1 MDSETYWAKRAVERE
16 AEWHKKCQEL
26 IDKELAAYYRQ
37 ALLHIRDDIAVL
49 YARFVDQNGL
59 TKKAARELLQGDE
72 YRVWRMDIEDY
83 VKRIETTGDAKLLRE
98 LNTLAMRS
106 RVTRL
111 DKLFSDT
118 VKELVSLGVKVDDR
132 MLRFLTDAY
141 KDGYY
146 RGLYEIGQKASIRMP
161 VNVLDEKKVESV
173 VRTPWSGKNY
183 SKRLWKDTELLE
195 KELKKTMT
203 AAMHRGLSIDKLSGQ
218 LAERMNVGKNV
229 AARLVQ
235 TELNYVQNQAALASI
250 KDAGMKY
257 FRFIAT
263 LDSRTTVICR
273 EHDGRVFSVDDAGVG
288 YNMPPLHVRCRST
301 IAGTL
306 GALKDKPLGTRI
318 AREEDTGKTYHVPAA
333 MKYEEWKAV
342 YVDKKMSLDE
352 WKSAQHRGK
361 IEVGKMLTLADPM
374 REATGSA
381 EDSNPEEVEAL
392 MKELESYG
400 VTLRRPKNEELA
412 YAPGIHSGEPGEAII
427 SEGASYSAWIH
438 EMTHVRDDFK
448 DGWLGFRVIMDVEK
462 TYARE
467 KHAYEQ
473 EIKLAKELP
482 EPIRSEMI
490 SRLEK
495 NLEEERRVIYHE
507 ME

>member
-1 MDSETYWAKRAVERE
+1 M
-16 AEWHKKCQEL
+16 
-26 IDKELAAYYRQ
+26 
-37 ALLHIRDDIAVL
+37 
-49 YARFVDQNGL
+49 
-59 TKKAARELLQGDE
+59 
-72 YRVWRMDIEDY
+72 
-83 VKRIETTGDAKLLRE
+83 
-98 LNTLAMRS
+98 
-106 RVTRL
+106 
-111 DKLFSDT
+111 
-118 VKELVSLGVKVDDR
+118 
-132 MLRFLTDAY
+132 
-141 KDGYY
+141 
-146 RGLYEIGQKASIRMP
+146 
-161 VNVLDEKKVESV
+161 
-173 VRTPWSGKNY
+173 
-183 SKRLWKDTELLE
+183 
-195 KELKKTMT
+195 
-203 AAMHRGLSIDKLSGQ
+203 
-218 LAERMNVGKNV
+218 
-229 AARLVQ
+229 
-235 TELNYVQNQAALASI
+235 
-250 KDAGMKY
+250 
-257 FRFIAT
+257 
-263 LDSRTTVICR
+263 
-273 EHDGRVFSVDDAGVG
+273 
-288 YNMPPLHVRCRST
+288 
-301 IAGTL
+301 
-306 GALKDKPLGTRI
+306 
-318 AREEDTGKTYHVPAA
+318 PAA